1 MEVLAITF
9 LQNSFWLLLL
19 IHQHPLQSIGNWTAK
34 LKAQA
39 RKSARPGVNLCR
51 EFATVLSGHHSLD
64 VLDDARNHA
73 AVIVELLCAIRH
85 LDASLFADELV
96 VRALIDVLKAPPTA
110 YVVDEDGLEIGLVRA
125 NIVKKL
131 G

>member
-1 MEVLAITF
+1 MF
-9 LQNSFWLLLL
+9 LT
-19 IHQHPLQSIGNWTAK
+19 I
-34 LKAQA
+34 
-39 RKSARPGVNLCR
+39 
-51 EFATVLSGHHSLD
+51 
-64 VLDDARNHA
+64 ARNHA
-73 AVIVELLCAIRH
+73 AVIVELFCTIRD

-110 YVVDEDGLEIGLVRA
+110 YVVDKDVLEIGLVSA